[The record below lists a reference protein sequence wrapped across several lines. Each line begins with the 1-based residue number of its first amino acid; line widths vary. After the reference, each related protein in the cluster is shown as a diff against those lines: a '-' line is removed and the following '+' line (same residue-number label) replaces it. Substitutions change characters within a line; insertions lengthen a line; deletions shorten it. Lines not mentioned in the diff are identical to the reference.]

1 MKRRLIATLLVLTV
15 LCALLA
21 GCGENVAAKL
31 EGTWST
37 SIEMKDYYNAE
48 LEGSGLEDYLAV
60 DTFPVTVNYTFKSD
74 GTYAVALDTAALQ
87 DILESVKGSLRDGMY
102 RYAQD
107 VIEEEGLSISAEELF
122 EFMELDLDA
131 TIEELCNEINID
143 EMAESMSAEG
153 NYKVRGE
160 RIHLSDSL
168 DHLVDPEVYDLYE
181 LEGDTLTIRDHVGGE
196 TNDLVEAMYPI
207 VLKKVG

>member
-21 GCGENVAAKL
+21 GCGENAAAKL

-37 SIEMKDYYNAE
+37 GIEMKDYYNAE

-74 GTYAVALDTAALQ
+74 STYAVALDTAALQ
-87 DILESVKGSLRDGMY
+87 GILESVKGNLRDGMY

-107 VIEEEGLSISAEELF
+107 VIDEEGLDISTEELF

-131 TIEELCNEINID
+131 MIEELYNEINMD
-143 EMAESMSAEG
+143 ELAESMSAEG
-153 NYKVRGE
+153 NYKVRGDK
-160 RIHLSDSL
+160 IYLSDGL
-168 DHLVDPEVYDLYE
+168 EHLVDPKVYDLYE
-181 LEGDTLTIRDHVGGE
+181 LEGNTLTIRDHVGGE

-207 VLKKVG
+207 VLEKVG